1 MEARMT
7 AERVSIEQ
15 RVRDFIVENFLLSDD
30 ARQFGAADSFIQNGI
45 MDSTGILELIEFLE
59 DTYGIQISE
68 AETVPDNLDSLS
80 SVAAFVS
87 RKLQP
92 N

>member
-1 MEARMT
+1 
-7 AERVSIEQ
+7 
-15 RVRDFIVENFLLSDD
+15 
-30 ARQFGAADSFIQNGI
+30 